1 MEDMKT
7 DKDIRKFLQDN
18 KIQVP
23 EGDAFIA
30 DLVRQIDLLP
40 VPASL
45 RGTDEERIQENM
57 RILSLIREMLR
68 KRCRRQALMALL
80 LNAALSIIMFAALYF
95 LVNPQMPYSS
105 PVIQFVITW
114 RYMFL
119 GAFSLGI
126 LAFSLSRT
134 GLFNV

>member
-23 EGDAFIA
+23 ENDAFIA

>member
-1 MEDMKT
+1 MKT

-23 EGDAFIA
+23 EDDAFIA

-80 LNAALSIIMFAALYF
+80 LNAVLSMIMFAAIYF

>member
-1 MEDMKT
+1 MENMKT

-23 EGDAFIA
+23 EDDAFIA

-114 RYMFL
+114 RYMFM

>member
-23 EGDAFIA
+23 EDDAFIA

-119 GAFSLGI
+119 GAFSIGI

>member
-1 MEDMKT
+1 M
-7 DKDIRKFLQDN
+7 QDN

-23 EGDAFIA
+23 EDDAFIA

-57 RILSLIREMLR
+57 RILSLIRERLR
-68 KRCRRQALMALL
+68 KRCRRQAAKALL
-80 LNAALSIIMFAALYF
+80 LNAVLSIIMFAVVYF

>member
-23 EGDAFIA
+23 EDDAFIA

-57 RILSLIREMLR
+57 RILSLIREKLR
-68 KRCRRQALMALL
+68 KRCRRQAAKTLL
-80 LNAALSIIMFAALYF
+80 LNAVLSMIMFAAIYF

-119 GAFSLGI
+119 GALSLVI

>member
-23 EGDAFIA
+23 EDDAFIA

-68 KRCRRQALMALL
+68 KRCRSQALMALL

>member
-18 KIQVP
+18 KIQVS
-23 EGDAFIA
+23 EDDAFIA

-57 RILSLIREMLR
+57 RILSLIREKLR

-80 LNAALSIIMFAALYF
+80 LNAVLSIIMFAALYF

>member
-1 MEDMKT
+1 MKT

-23 EGDAFIA
+23 EDDAFIA

-80 LNAALSIIMFAALYF
+80 LNAVLSMIMFAAIYF

-119 GAFSLGI
+119 GALSLGI

>member
-1 MEDMKT
+1 MKT

-23 EGDAFIA
+23 EDDAFIA

-95 LVNPQMPYSS
+95 LVNPQIPYSS

-119 GAFSLGI
+119 GVLSLGI

>member
-1 MEDMKT
+1 MKT

-18 KIQVP
+18 KIQMP
-23 EGDAFIA
+23 EDDAFIA

-95 LVNPQMPYSS
+95 LVNPQIPYSS

-119 GAFSLGI
+119 GVLSLGI

>member
-23 EGDAFIA
+23 EDDAFIA

-134 GLFNV
+134 GLFSV

>member
-7 DKDIRKFLQDN
+7 DKDIRKFLQNN

-23 EGDAFIA
+23 EDDAFIA

>member
-23 EGDAFIA
+23 EDDAFIA

-95 LVNPQMPYSS
+95 LVNPQIPYSS

-119 GAFSLGI
+119 GALSLGI

>member
-23 EGDAFIA
+23 EDDAFIA

-95 LVNPQMPYSS
+95 LVNPQIPYSS

-119 GAFSLGI
+119 GAFSLVI

>member
-7 DKDIRKFLQDN
+7 DKDIRKFLQNN

-23 EGDAFIA
+23 EDDAFIA

-126 LAFSLSRT
+126 LAFSLART

>member
-1 MEDMKT
+1 MKT

-23 EGDAFIA
+23 EDDAFIA

-119 GAFSLGI
+119 GALSLGI

>member
-23 EGDAFIA
+23 EDDAFIA

-95 LVNPQMPYSS
+95 LVNPQIPYSS

-119 GAFSLGI
+119 GVLSLGI

>member
-23 EGDAFIA
+23 EDDAFIA

-68 KRCRRQALMALL
+68 KRFRRQALMALL

-119 GAFSLGI
+119 GAFSIGI

>member
-1 MEDMKT
+1 MKT

-23 EGDAFIA
+23 DDDAFIA

-57 RILSLIREMLR
+57 HILSLIREMLR

-95 LVNPQMPYSS
+95 LVNPQIPYSS

-119 GAFSLGI
+119 GVLSLGI

>member
-7 DKDIRKFLQDN
+7 DKDIRKLLQDN

-23 EGDAFIA
+23 EDDAFIA

>member
-23 EGDAFIA
+23 ENDAFIA

-68 KRCRRQALMALL
+68 KRCRRQAAKTLL
-80 LNAALSIIMFAALYF
+80 LNAVLSMIMFAAIYF

-119 GAFSLGI
+119 GALSLGI

>member
-1 MEDMKT
+1 MKT

-18 KIQVP
+18 KIQVS
-23 EGDAFIA
+23 EDDAFIA

-57 RILSLIREMLR
+57 RILSLIREKLR

-80 LNAALSIIMFAALYF
+80 LNAVLSIIMFAALYF

>member
-23 EGDAFIA
+23 EDDAFIA

-105 PVIQFVITW
+105 LVIQFVITW

>member
-18 KIQVP
+18 KIQVS
-23 EGDAFIA
+23 EDDAFIA

>member
-1 MEDMKT
+1 MKT

-23 EGDAFIA
+23 EDDAFIA

-80 LNAALSIIMFAALYF
+80 LNAVLSMIMFAAIYF

-114 RYMFL
+114 RYMFM

>member
-1 MEDMKT
+1 MKT

-23 EGDAFIA
+23 EDDAFIA

-80 LNAALSIIMFAALYF
+80 LNAALSIIMFASLYF

>member
-23 EGDAFIA
+23 EDDAFIA

-114 RYMFL
+114 KYMFL

>member
-7 DKDIRKFLQDN
+7 DKDIKKFLQDN
-18 KIQVP
+18 EIQVP
-23 EGDAFIA
+23 EDDAFIA

-68 KRCRRQALMALL
+68 KRCRRQAAKTLL
-80 LNAALSIIMFAALYF
+80 LNAVLSMIMFAAIYF

-119 GAFSLGI
+119 GALSLGI

>member
-1 MEDMKT
+1 MENMKT

-23 EGDAFIA
+23 EDDAFIA

>member
-23 EGDAFIA
+23 EDDAFIV

-68 KRCRRQALMALL
+68 KRCRRQAAKTLL
-80 LNAALSIIMFAALYF
+80 LNAVLSMIMFAAIYF

>member
-1 MEDMKT
+1 MENMKT

-23 EGDAFIA
+23 KDDAFIA

>member
-23 EGDAFIA
+23 EDDAFIA

-114 RYMFL
+114 RYMFM
-119 GAFSLGI
+119 GALSLGI

>member
-1 MEDMKT
+1 MKT

-18 KIQVP
+18 KIQMP
-23 EGDAFIA
+23 DDDAFIA

-80 LNAALSIIMFAALYF
+80 MNAALSIIMFAALYF
-95 LVNPQMPYSS
+95 LVNPQIPYSS

-119 GAFSLGI
+119 GVLSLGI

>member
-23 EGDAFIA
+23 EDDAFIA

>member
-1 MEDMKT
+1 MENMKT

-23 EGDAFIA
+23 EDDAFIA

-119 GAFSLGI
+119 GALSLGI

>member
-23 EGDAFIA
+23 DDDAFIA

-68 KRCRRQALMALL
+68 KRCRRQAAKTLL
-80 LNAALSIIMFAALYF
+80 LNAVLSMIMFAAIYF

-119 GAFSLGI
+119 GVLSLGI

>member
-23 EGDAFIA
+23 EDDVFIA

-80 LNAALSIIMFAALYF
+80 LNAVLSIIMFAALYF

>member
-23 EGDAFIA
+23 EDDAFIA

-45 RGTDEERIQENM
+45 RGIDEERIQENM

>member
-23 EGDAFIA
+23 EDDAFIA

-57 RILSLIREMLR
+57 RILSLIREKLR